1 MMRRLGLSAGFIAA
15 TAILL
20 GAAAG
25 LGSVKRHFKI
35 ILRKEAIYPE
45 GGRLLASLPVETASW
60 VRVGTDQIEPPEV
73 VEVLGTRNYLTRIYV
88 ERHPKDPSRPV
99 HLIFHAAYYTGM
111 IDTVPHVPDR
121 CFVGGGMQI
130 GRIVGD
136 LPLSFDEEWWR
147 PDPDVPEHLRGRIY
161 RVRTS
166 DGQYPRLPRD
176 PRSIRLRTMQF
187 LDAQQRPFYAGY
199 FFIAN
204 GGTVSRAEEVRLLA
218 FDLTSQYAFYLKV
231 QVTSHDVS
239 SGEDLATAASSLIG
253 EMLGD
258 IARCAPDWVEVETG
272 RYPARAGSATGG
284 S

>member
-1 MMRRLGLSAGFIAA
+1 MKSWGISAGVVAA
-15 TAILL
+15 AAILL
-20 GAAAG
+20 AGAAG

-35 ILRKEAIYPE
+35 VLRKEAIYPE
-45 GGRLLASLPVETASW
+45 GGRLLASLPTETPSW
-60 VRVGTDQIEPPEV
+60 VRIGSDHLEPPEV
-73 VEVLGTRNYLTRIYV
+73 VETLGTRNYVTRTYI
-88 ERHPKDPSRPV
+88 EKAPKDPTRPIR
-99 HLIFHAAYYTGM
+99 LTFHAAYYTGM

-130 GRIVGD
+130 GEIVGD
-136 LPLSFDEEWWR
+136 LPLNFSEEWWR
-147 PDPDVPEHLRGRIY
+147 EDPDVPEHLKGRIF

-218 FDLTSQYAFYLKV
+218 FDLNSTYAFYLKV
-231 QVTSHDVS
+231 QVTSQDVE
-239 SGEDLATAASSLIG
+239 SGEDLAAAGGVLIG

-272 RYPARAGSATGG
+272 RYPPRADGVAGG